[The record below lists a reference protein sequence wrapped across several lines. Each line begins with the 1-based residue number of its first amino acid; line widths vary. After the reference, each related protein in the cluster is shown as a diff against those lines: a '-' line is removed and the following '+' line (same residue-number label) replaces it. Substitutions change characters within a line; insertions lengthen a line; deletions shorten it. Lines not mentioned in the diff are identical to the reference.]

1 MLLSAGVVFHCL
13 WYFLYITV
21 PLNLHAKKLQ
31 LLPPRLSLL
40 LSNSLPLPVQL
51 WGKKTL
57 ATLPLCSQQIA
68 EEEKCFFTC
77 TASKDLKVSRIPLGI
92 GISPQGKSDQHML
105 LLQVTSA
112 VTCDLLIFQWLSIG
126 LSSVVPPGAGAGTM
140 TTKNPANH
148 THCHAEC
155 WHGCTHH

>member
-13 WYFLYITV
+13 WYFLYITI

-68 EEEKCFFTC
+68 EEEKCFFIC

-92 GISPQGKSDQHML
+92 GISPQGKSDQHTAL
-105 LLQVTSA
+105 TSSHK
-112 VTCDLLIFQWLSIG
+112 C
-126 LSSVVPPGAGAGTM
+126 
-140 TTKNPANH
+140 
-148 THCHAEC
+148 CHL
-155 WHGCTHH
+155 